1 LTAPDETTGT
11 TMSIA
16 ALVPIETVFD
26 GHRFRSRTE
35 ARWAVFFHYIGWKY
49 EYEKKGFNLDGLN
62 YLPNFWLPE
71 IDCWFEIKGEAPTD
85 REITLMSRLVFKSKR
100 QGFIAIGAPQSGE
113 HQLNWFRPSLAETWH
128 SKFSDDW
135 AAAYVGLNCGPKQP
149 ATFRLSVSTQR
160 NLCLFAQGFDYG
172 FLLGSGQIET
182 AFLEAAYFKATG
194 ARFEY
199 GETPREPA
207 VPAI

>member
-1 LTAPDETTGT
+1 MTT
-11 TMSIA
+11 A

-35 ARWAVFFHYIGWKY
+35 ARWAVFFHHMGWKY
-49 EYEKKGFNLDGLN
+49 GYEQEGFNLDGLN
-62 YLPNFWLPE
+62 YLPDFWLPE
-71 IDCWFEIKGEAPTD
+71 IGCWFEIKGGAPRD

-113 HQLNWFRPSLAETWH
+113 HQLIWFRPSLAETWH
-128 SKFSDDW
+128 SNFSDDW
-135 AAAYVGLNCGPKQP
+135 ATAYVGLNSGPIKQP
-149 ATFRLSVSTQR
+149 ARFKLSVSAQR
-160 NLCLFAQGFDYG
+160 NLAPYTQSFDHG
-172 FLLGSGQIET
+172 FLLRSGPIET

-199 GETPREPA
+199 RETP
-207 VPAI
+207 